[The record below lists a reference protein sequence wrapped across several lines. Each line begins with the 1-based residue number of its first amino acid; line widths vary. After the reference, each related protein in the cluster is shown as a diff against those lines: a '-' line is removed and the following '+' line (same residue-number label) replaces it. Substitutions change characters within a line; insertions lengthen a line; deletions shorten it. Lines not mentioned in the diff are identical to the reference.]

1 MWQAK
6 ACPRKPQDLLRG
18 AALAWHRHRHHYPWP
33 CHHCCYHHRLYIN
46 ILIIIRLKQ
55 VFSSLST
62 RPPWQS
68 TCWGCWPPSRR
79 PARLSPCRPAS
90 GWSWPA
96 PPSSCQAQP
105 GDDDV
110 DNDDD
115 DDNDNDD
122 SNDDDND
129 DDGNDNDGEDDDD
142 DLELLRLFDEIC
154 HLLLGLGS
162 SHLDN
167 EMLAS

>member
-1 MWQAK
+1 M
-6 ACPRKPQDLLRG
+6 
-18 AALAWHRHRHHYPWP
+18 
-33 CHHCCYHHRLYIN
+33 
-46 ILIIIRLKQ
+46 
-55 VFSSLST
+55 
-62 RPPWQS
+62 
-68 TCWGCWPPSRR
+68 
-79 PARLSPCRPAS
+79 LSPCRPAS
-90 GWSWPA
+90 GWSSPA
-96 PPSSCQAQP
+96 PPLSCQAQP
-105 GDDDV
+105 GENDANDDDDDAEND